1 MKGMGRRMFGKWFG
15 KKKPKEVTVLQPVT
29 EEHLAFTAEIIQL
42 VQQALKTSEA
52 PVLYQPEDHYDEDN
66 VLQKGLVF
74 KPNVQDVTAAVI
86 ELKPQVQEQGYQVFA
101 SEMDG
106 NEKLSIVL
114 IKSNDIYDALRMQQT
129 NAINY
134 DMDTPELIDKLK
146 EWENHYSFTITQV
159 DFDFLE
165 LYFHELPT
173 GEKFDEFVDDIYDF
187 CPDIVEQ
194 GSGSIEDLAKEI
206 RETNK
211 VLLWWD

>member
-1 MKGMGRRMFGKWFG
+1 MKGMGSRMFGKWFG
-15 KKKPKEVTVLQPVT
+15 KKKGEEVTVLQPVT
-29 EEHLAFTAEIIQL
+29 EENLAFTAEVIQL
-42 VQQALKTSEA
+42 VKQALKTSEA
-52 PVLYQPEDHYDEDN
+52 PVLYSPEDHYDVGN

-74 KPNVQDVTAAVI
+74 KPKVEDVTAAVI
-86 ELKPQVQEQGYQVFA
+86 ELSPQVKEHGYQVFA
-101 SEMDG
+101 SDL
-106 NEKLSIVL
+106 NRQEKLSVLL
-114 IKSNDIYDALRMQQT
+114 IKSTDIYDALRMQQT

-134 DMDTPELIDKLK
+134 DMDTPELIDKLN
-146 EWENHYSFTITQV
+146 EWKSQYSFTITQV

-173 GEKFDEFVDDIYDF
+173 GAKFDEFVDDIYDF

-194 GSGSIEDLAKEI
+194 GSGSIEELANEI